1 MTGWGESIE
10 NLPAS
15 EEPPFPIFFG
25 KELHVFFKLHAKGR
39 GRGEA
44 ARNLPF
50 CKYRAFTSA
59 ATH

>member
-10 NLPAS
+10 NLSAS

-25 KELHVFFKLHAKGR
+25 KELHVFFKLHAKGH
-39 GRGEA
+39 GEI

-50 CKYRAFTSA
+50 CKYRALTSA
-59 ATH
+59 VTH